1 MARAIV
7 VMGVSG
13 SGKST
18 VGRALADALSFS
30 FYDGDDF
37 MPETNI
43 AKMASGTPLTDADRF
58 PWLDILKA
66 LITEKTA
73 QGEALVLA
81 CSSLKQIYRERLQ
94 NGIPGTIFVHLSG
107 DYDLIKSRLEA
118 RPAHFMK
125 AGMLQSQFDTLEL
138 PKDAIIVDV
147 SGSVEEIVEDIVKQ
161 LDQTATAS
169 SPS

>member
-1 MARAIV
+1 M
-7 VMGVSG
+7 MGVSG

-18 VGRALADALSFS
+18 VGRALADVLGWS

-37 MPETNI
+37 MPEANV
-43 AKMASGTPLTDADRF
+43 AKMAGGTPLTDDDRF
-58 PWLDILKA
+58 PWLDILQT
-66 LITEKTA
+66 LIAKNLAKE
-73 QGEALVLA
+73 ESLVVA
-81 CSSLKQIYRERLQ
+81 CSSLKEAYRERLRSG
-94 NGIPGTIFVHLSG
+94 NPETVFVHLSG

-138 PKDAIIVDV
+138 PKYAIVANV
-147 SGSVEEIVEDIVKQ
+147 SGPVEEVVEDIVNQ
-161 LDQTATAS
+161 LDQGTRAS